1 MTPTAF
7 DSYLKGTNR
16 TYSNDPKQNITDSA
30 AGGTAFSSGHK
41 TYNGAIGVD
50 SNKQKVKTVL
60 ERAKEKGKSTGL
72 VSTAELTDATPAAY
86 AAHVTSR
93 DDKNEIAKQFYKD
106 KINGKHKV
114 DVLLGGG
121 AKYFG
126 KSNGN
131 LDKKFKKDGYDLA
144 TNSKELSKSDKDKV
158 LGLFADKNMPLA
170 IDASKDEPSLADMQQ
185 SALSKLERNKK
196 GSF

>member
-1 MTPTAF
+1 MQ
-7 DSYLKGTNR
+7 R
-16 TYSNDPKQNITDSA
+16 
-30 AGGTAFSSGHK
+30 
-41 TYNGAIGVD
+41 
-50 SNKQKVKTVL
+50 
-60 ERAKEKGKSTGL
+60 KGKSTGL

-131 LDKKFKKDGYDLA
+131 LDK
-144 TNSKELSKSDKDKV
+144 NSKMMVTTLPQTVRLSKSDKDKV
-158 LGLFADKNMPLA
+158 LGLFADKICHL
-170 IDASKDEPSLADMQQ
+170 Q
-185 SALSKLERNKK
+185 
-196 GSF
+196 

>member
-1 MTPTAF
+1 M
-7 DSYLKGTNR
+7 
-16 TYSNDPKQNITDSA
+16 
-30 AGGTAFSSGHK
+30 
-41 TYNGAIGVD
+41 
-50 SNKQKVKTVL
+50 QKK
-60 ERAKEKGKSTGL
+60 KGKSTGL

-131 LDKKFKKDGYDLA
+131 LDK
-144 TNSKELSKSDKDKV
+144 NSKMMVTTLPQTVRSYQNLIKIKFLVCLQIKICH
-158 LGLFADKNMPLA
+158 L
-170 IDASKDEPSLADMQQ
+170 Q
-185 SALSKLERNKK
+185 
-196 GSF
+196 